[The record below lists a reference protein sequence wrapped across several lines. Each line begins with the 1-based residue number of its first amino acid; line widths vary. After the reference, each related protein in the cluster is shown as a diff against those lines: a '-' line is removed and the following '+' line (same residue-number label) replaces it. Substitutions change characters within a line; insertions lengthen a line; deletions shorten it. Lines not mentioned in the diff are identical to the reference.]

1 MSNHALETIFDQK
14 VMEAAAMTTEE
25 LRVISDVVAI
35 GISRDELIDIV
46 AEKLTEEE
54 LRDAF

>member
-46 AEKLTEEE
+46 AEKLTQEE

>member
-25 LRVISDVVAI
+25 LRVISDVVSI

-46 AEKLTEEE
+46 AEKLTQEE

>member
-14 VMEAAAMTTEE
+14 VMEAATMTTEE
-25 LRVISDVVAI
+25 LRGISDVVAI

>member
-14 VMEAAAMTTEE
+14 VMEASAMTTEE

-46 AEKLTEEE
+46 AEKLAMQE
-54 LRDAF
+54 LRDAL

>member
-54 LRDAF
+54 VRDAF

>member
-1 MSNHALETIFDQK
+1 
-14 VMEAAAMTTEE
+14 MTTEE

-46 AEKLTEEE
+46 AEKLTQEE

>member
-54 LRDAF
+54 LRDGF

>member
-46 AEKLTEEE
+46 DEKLTEEE